1 MLLLSLFREVTTI
14 CYGFTG
20 KERRLSTK
28 VRVPEKKNKYNV
40 IMIIYLAMLYPII
53 IKKFNLNLNY

>member
-1 MLLLSLFREVTTI
+1 MLLLSLFREVTT

-28 VRVPEKKNKYNV
+28 VRVPEKENKCNV
-40 IMIIYLAMLYPII
+40 IVVSYFLMLCASHIYEI
-53 IKKFNLNLNY
+53 

>member
-1 MLLLSLFREVTTI
+1 MLLLSLFREVTT

-28 VRVPEKKNKYNV
+28 VRVLEKENKYNL
-40 IMIIYLAMLYPII
+40 IMVSYLSILCPSHILII
-53 IKKFNLNLNY
+53 

>member
-1 MLLLSLFREVTTI
+1 MLLLSLFREVTT

-40 IMIIYLAMLYPII
+40 IMITYLSMLCPII
-53 IKKFNLNLNY
+53 FKKFNLNLNY

>member
-1 MLLLSLFREVTTI
+1 MLLLSLFREVTT

-28 VRVPEKKNKYNV
+28 VRVPEKENKCDV
-40 IMIIYLAMLYPII
+40 IVASYFSMLCPSHIYEI
-53 IKKFNLNLNY
+53 